1 MINHQCVEIFL
12 SIKISFRSQRENV
25 FKTFAMSKLKTA
37 VRLKLIVNENISM
50 RDEEMDVQP
59 MTVMLTSFTHLPV
72 QPRKSDSRSAG
83 AAGLDADCR
92 GESADAAVDREM
104 E

>member
-1 MINHQCVEIFL
+1 
-12 SIKISFRSQRENV
+12 
-25 FKTFAMSKLKTA
+25 
-37 VRLKLIVNENISM
+37 M